1 MFEYPD
7 EREVEGRPDVMVFTT
22 PAWDEPV
29 TLAGRVVA
37 HLRVAGDGPSMYLH
51 VKLVDVQPDGQA
63 HTLLYGQQVV
73 ERPGGGTTAE
83 VYLGHTG
90 HLVEPGRRL
99 RLHVATSDF
108 PVFLLHPG
116 TDENP
121 WDATET
127 RTNRQTLATG
137 GDAASYVSLT
147 VL

>member
-1 MFEYPD
+1 MQAQPPPGRD
-7 EREVEGRPDVMVFTT
+7 QVAGVPEVHLCGRPAARPLDHL
-22 PAWDEPV
+22 
-29 TLAGRVVA
+29 LAVEQRV
-37 HLRVAGDGPSMYLH
+37 
-51 VKLVDVQPDGQA
+51 
-63 HTLLYGQQVV
+63 
-73 ERPGGGTTAE
+73 
-83 VYLGHTG
+83 
-90 HLVEPGRRL
+90 

-137 GDAASYVSLT
+137 GEPASYVSLT